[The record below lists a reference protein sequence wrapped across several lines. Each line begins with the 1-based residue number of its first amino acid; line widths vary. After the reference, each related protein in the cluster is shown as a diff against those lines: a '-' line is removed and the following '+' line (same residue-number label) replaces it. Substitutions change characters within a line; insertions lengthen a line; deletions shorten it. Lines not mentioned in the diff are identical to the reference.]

1 MGKGVKNSK
10 KKSQNSKKNS
20 CWQYPEQIS
29 QEERMYII
37 SSEKVVI
44 TFLYLKSYIY
54 LIKKL
59 YNLSKS

>member
-10 KKSQNSKKNS
+10 KKCQNSKKIHVGI
-20 CWQYPEQIS
+20 QYPEQIS
-29 QEERMYII
+29 QEERMYI

-54 LIKKL
+54 LTKKL